1 MVPTRVYI
9 FQQLLSWSWRF
20 NTSPMNPII
29 SRRSRRVAA
38 CAARQ
43 ARLAAIQRHLAAAKR
58 LRIVALL
65 SLLGTGIT
73 AANARVIIERA
84 FPNGTAAQPL
94 GPEW

>member
-1 MVPTRVYI
+1 M
-9 FQQLLSWSWRF
+9 L
-20 NTSPMNPII
+20 N
-29 SRRSRRVAA
+29 
-38 CAARQ
+38 
-43 ARLAAIQRHLAAAKR
+43 RLASGVAEKIGGRFVPAAAAAKR